1 MGSTVSLAV
10 GLVMTWIVIL
20 FLPADEARFA
30 PEQPALIRAVVVFT
44 LFAALTAG
52 SFYGE
57 LRERPGG
64 SGRMPPRSRCSP
76 WRCGSTGRG
85 EALPRPVP
93 PARSGQGAVQ
103 RA

>member
-1 MGSTVSLAV
+1 MRPLAALLAILMGSAVALAS

-20 FLPADEARFA
+20 LLPADEARFA

-57 LRERPGG
+57 QRERSWRLGAHAATLA
-64 SGRMPPRSRCSP
+64 MFAVAVWLYWPR
-76 WRCGSTGRG
+76 
-85 EALPRPVP
+85 
-93 PARSGQGAVQ
+93 
-103 RA
+103 